1 MTQTFMRFLH
11 FHRTE
16 EYMQYL
22 HCADVEQQR
31 ASDAYLYMTETEFFG
46 LDSKDGRRHA
56 LCNLLGL
63 VKFFEREQAQEFEGL
78 GEMGGNEEELEDD
91 ELLLWVNDDD
101 ISNNDLEGS
110 EEGDLEKSIDDSND
124 EDNIPRKRKR
134 KFSQS

>member
-22 HCADVEQQR
+22 HCSDVEQQR
-31 ASDAYLYMTETEFFG
+31 ASDAYLYMTETEFFA

-63 VKFFEREQAQEFEGL
+63 VKFFEREQAQEFEGVEEIE
-78 GEMGGNEEELEDD
+78 GTEEELEGEITKDD
-91 ELLLWVNDDD
+91 LK
-101 ISNNDLEGS
+101 GS
-110 EEGDLEKSIDDSND
+110 EEGDSEMNFDNSND
-124 EDNIPRKRKR
+124 ENNSRLGKRKR
-134 KFSQS
+134 LFF

>member
-22 HCADVEQQR
+22 RCANVEQQR
-31 ASDAYLYMTETEFFG
+31 ASEAYLYMTETEFFA

-63 VKFFEREQAQEFEGL
+63 VKFFEKEQAQEFEGVA
-78 GEMGGNEEELEDD
+78 EVGGVEEELEG
-91 ELLLWVNDDD
+91 E
-101 ISNNDLEGS
+101 ITNNNLGGS
-110 EEGDLEKSIDDSND
+110 EGGDSEMNFEDSND
-124 EDNIPRKRKR
+124 DENNSRLGKRKR
-134 KFSQS
+134 LF